1 MPESHESEA
10 QSRARQRQALEWFER
25 SLEQPEAER
34 DAWLDANCKDSALR
48 ECVRRL
54 QRADAIDEAFL
65 DDPHAFVA
73 ISGAGAGDRVGAYCI
88 DRLLAEGGMGSV
100 FLAHRDDG
108 VYQQHVAIKFLHPLL
123 RNPEA
128 YRRFAAERQ
137 ILAQLQ
143 HPNIAQMLDA
153 GSSDEGVPYVV
164 MEYVNGVPI
173 TEYCRQHKL
182 SLEARLDLF
191 RQVCSAVA
199 TAHRALVVH
208 RDLKPE
214 NILVTADGRPMLL
227 DFGIA
232 KILEGEAGSGQ
243 EDPATTMVA
252 LTPAYASPEQIQRDV
267 ITTSSDIYSLGVL
280 LYELLCGQRPYELGR
295 LTPAQAEQ
303 LVCDTVPPL
312 PSQLFARRN
321 PARHAARALQG
332 DLDVI
337 TMKALRKE
345 PHRRYGSVQELSED
359 VHRYLRRL
367 PIQARADSL
376 TYRLRKFVGRNRWGV
391 IAAGVIVLS
400 LIGGIVT
407 TSWQASRARQQA
419 ARAEALQ
426 VRAEHINEFFKK
438 ILMSPSSQWISS
450 IRKGPDVTMAEVLGI
465 AAERADKELAEQPD
479 IHADVLTSITQAF
492 VGMGLYDQAA
502 GTGHRA
508 LALVREHL
516 PRTNRLQVDARYQL
530 ARALD
535 LKGDYP
541 AGKRLYQQ
549 ALEFGQRLLPPQSPT
564 LALIHNDLAMLY
576 ASQNHLSQA
585 EQELQVALALHRQRL
600 QGQPDPAMAIAL
612 NNLGVIRTLRGDLDG
627 AMSAYHAALTEFAR
641 MGHREYAENANLL
654 SNISVVHVIREQWP
668 QARAAA
674 HKAVGMGRRLLGED
688 NPNYAVFLIH
698 QANADIGA
706 RRSVEAGAALDEAR
720 RILAKRIAPAH
731 IYQVWLETSYGAWF
745 LMRQKTKQAIQSLQA
760 ARDSYL
766 QGRAPAT
773 EAHPSHSYALVLG
786 LLGEAYL
793 ADGKPEQA
801 QALLKQSVGL
811 ETALYG
817 RDVAEVKRFREL
829 LARSKAV
836 IGPCPASGSSVAAP
850 STVACSVMTAPLK

>member
-1 MPESHESEA
+1 MSGPNESEA
-10 QSRARQRQALEWFER
+10 QTPDRQRQALEWFER
-25 SLEQPEAER
+25 SLEQPAAER
-34 DAWLDANCKDSALR
+34 DAWLDANCTDSALR
-48 ECVRRL
+48 ESVRRL
-54 QRADAIDEAFL
+54 QRADAMDEAFL

-73 ISGAGAGDRVGAYCI
+73 MSGAGVGDRVGAYCI

-108 VYQQHVAIKFLHPLL
+108 VYQQQVAIKFLHPLL

-128 YRRFAAERQ
+128 HRRFAAERQ

-153 GSSDEGVPYVV
+153 GSSEEGIPYVV
-164 MEYVNGVPI
+164 MEYVDGVPI
-173 TEYCRQHKL
+173 TEYCRRHKL

-232 KILEGEAGSGQ
+232 KILQGAAGGGQ
-243 EDPATTMVA
+243 DDRATTMIA

-280 LYELLCGQRPYELGR
+280 LYELICGQRPYELGT
-295 LTPAQAEQ
+295 LTPSQAEQ

-312 PSQLFARRN
+312 PSQLVARDKR
-321 PARHAARALQG
+321 PRQVVRALQG

-367 PIQARADSL
+367 PIRARADSL
-376 TYRLRKFVGRNRWGV
+376 AYRVRKFVGRNRWGV

-407 TSWQASRARQQA
+407 TSWQATRARQQA

-438 ILMSPSSQWISS
+438 ILMSPSSQWTSA

-465 AAERADKELAEQPD
+465 AARRADRELAGQPD

-492 VGMGLYDQAA
+492 VGMGLYEKATS
-502 GTGHRA
+502 TGRRA
-508 LALVREHL
+508 LALVQDKL
-516 PRTNRLQVDARYQL
+516 PRTSRLQVDARYQL

-549 ALEFGQRLLPPQSPT
+549 ALEFGQRLLPPQSET

-585 EQELQVALALHRQRL
+585 EQHLRVALDLHRQRL
-600 QGQPDPAMAIAL
+600 LGQPDPAMAIAL
-612 NNLGVIRTLRGDLDG
+612 NNLGVIRTLRGDLHG
-627 AMSAYHAALTEFAR
+627 AMSAYHDALSEFAR
-641 MGHREYAENANLL
+641 LGQPEYAENANLL
-654 SNISVVHVIREQWP
+654 SNISVVHVIREQWA
-668 QARAAA
+668 QARSAAQ
-674 HKAVGMGRRLLGED
+674 KAVSMGRRLLGED

-698 QANADIGA
+698 QANADMGA
-706 RRSVEAGAALDEAR
+706 RHFAEAGTALDEAR
-720 RILAKRIAPAH
+720 RILKRRIAPAH
-731 IYQVWLETSYGAWF
+731 IYQVWLKTSYGALF
-745 LMRQKTKQAIQSLQA
+745 LMRGQTQEAIQSLRA
-760 ARDSYL
+760 ARDLYL

-773 EAHPSHSYALVLG
+773 RDHPSHSYALLLG

-793 ADGKPEQA
+793 SDGEPGKA
-801 QALLKQSVGL
+801 RALLKESVVL

-829 LARSKAV
+829 LARANAV
-836 IGPCPASGSSVAAP
+836 AEPCPVAGSSSATASSADCSAASP
-850 STVACSVMTAPLK
+850 KRK